1 MNEIYL
7 PIVVT
12 SGQPILGVQVDANI
26 LGNEQYVIENRMYQ
40 TPARWS
46 GLDSW
51 LLYNITMFGDN
62 PFILGTKTCPLEYR
76 LWEDFLGSPPKPQ
89 YYYKFGEWVSTISQE
104 YHPWGIEIWNE
115 PDVPKRFSVPDY
127 YGSWVDD
134 DDKFYNSGKNYGKFC
149 GEVYDVIHNAGTK
162 VIAGALLGSESS
174 LEFLS
179 GALDAR
185 LRADYISY
193 HTYLYMT
200 DDFDKPFRFVEKLRQ
215 VTNLPLILSET
226 SIIGDGSPTHLQR
239 QADYLTY
246 LRKHQYWEGIDLI
259 LWYSLF
265 NNWHNTALVQNT
277 LPTLAMEVW
286 RNLVDPQQFISG
298 R

>member
-1 MNEIYL
+1 MTEIYL

-12 SGQPILGVQVDANI
+12 SGQPVLGVQVDANI
-26 LGNEQYVIENRMYQ
+26 AGNEQYVIENRMYQ

-51 LLYNITMFGDN
+51 LLYNISMFGDN
-62 PFILGTKTCPLEYR
+62 PFILGTKTCPPGYR
-76 LWEDFLGSPPKPQ
+76 LWEDFLGSPPKEECYIYFADFATELAEVYQ
-89 YYYKFGEWVSTISQE
+89 
-104 YHPWGIEIWNE
+104 PWGIELWNE
-115 PDVPKRFSVPDY
+115 PDVPRRFSVPNY
-127 YGSWVDD
+127 YGSWVDN
-134 DDKFYNSGKNYGKFC
+134 DDKFYNYGKSYGKFC
-149 GEVYDVIHNAGTK
+149 GEVYETIHNAGTK

-179 GALDAR
+179 GAVDDGF
-185 LRADYISY
+185 RADYVSY

-200 DDFDKPFRFVEKLRQ
+200 DEFDKPFRFAEKLRKL
-215 VTNLPLILSET
+215 TTLPLILSET
-226 SIIGDGSPTHLQR
+226 SIIGDGSLEHQQR

-246 LRKHQYWEGIDLI
+246 LRKHQYWGGIDLI

-265 NNWHNTALVQNT
+265 NNWNHTALVQNK

-286 RNLVDPQQFISG
+286 RTNE
-298 R
+298 